1 MISVIIPTYNGLDML
16 RKSLPTW
23 FSQTLPT
30 AEFEVIV
37 VDNRSS
43 DNTRQYVESLLM
55 EHPNLV
61 YLYEPNPGAT
71 NARHAG
77 AHKAI
82 GEYFVFADNDGLF
95 NPECLASI
103 LEVYKANKE
112 CAAVACRIDII
123 WDGDEPKWIKP
134 YKYLLG
140 QLNYGEE
147 IRYNNHN
154 HFFLNGGLMSVRK
167 DVFERL
173 GGFNPDLIGP
183 YLIGDGDLGFVNKL
197 HAEHAL
203 IGWAPNARMQ
213 HMQLVAKHGSKRG
226 IALHCYNNGIADSYA
241 KYRTQGL
248 EILDFPC
255 NQFGS
260 QAPGSTEEITEV
272 CRNKWL
278 VPYQIFD
285 KIDVNGENAD
295 PLFEYLKNEQP
306 FTDITGKGATKL
318 KLVLKAVDR
327 HYKDNNDIKWNFTK
341 FLVDREGNVVRRFE
355 PTEDLGDV
363 KAAIKDLL

>member
-1 MISVIIPTYNGLDML
+1 ML

-43 DNTRQYVESLLM
+43 DNTRQYVEPLLP
-55 EHPNLV
+55 EHSNLI

-77 AHKAI
+77 AHRAK
-82 GEYFVFADNDGLF
+82 GEYLVFADNDGLF
-95 NPECLASI
+95 NPECLAEI
-103 LEVYKANKE
+103 LKVYYANKE
-112 CAAVACRIDII
+112 CAAVACRIDIV

-140 QLNYGEE
+140 QLNYGDE
-147 IRYNNHN
+147 IRYDNHN
-154 HFFLNGGLMSVRK
+154 RFYLNGGLMSVRK

-173 GGFNPDLIGP
+173 GGFNPDLIRS

-241 KYRTQGL
+241 KYRAQR
-248 EILDFPC
+248 F
-255 NQFGS
+255 
-260 QAPGSTEEITEV
+260 
-272 CRNKWL
+272 RM
-278 VPYQIFD
+278 
-285 KIDVNGENAD
+285 NG
-295 PLFEYLKNEQP
+295 
-306 FTDITGKGATKL
+306 TM
-318 KLVLKAVDR
+318 
-327 HYKDNNDIKWNFTK
+327 WK
-341 FLVDREGNVVRRFE
+341 FLFVQLGVAVKQSIVMLFHLHDLDRCFALKQHQGNVRFFGLLLKPSLRRE
-355 PTEDLGDV
+355 IRKENVYNG
-363 KAAIKDLL
+363 